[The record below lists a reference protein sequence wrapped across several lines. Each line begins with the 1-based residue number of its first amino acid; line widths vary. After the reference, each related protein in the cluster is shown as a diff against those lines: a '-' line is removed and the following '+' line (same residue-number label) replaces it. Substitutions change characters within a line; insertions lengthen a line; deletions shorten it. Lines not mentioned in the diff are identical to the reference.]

1 MFELFN
7 LNISC
12 KRCNM
17 RIKKERTDFVADM
30 ATIAVNARQAGQ
42 YLMVHPN
49 LDSYYANMDYLV
61 TIRNEKK
68 MVKYLYKTP
77 KGVFTYNFFE
87 LEKIEIDTLNSAQG
101 IDPAGK
107 ELSADIPEEV
117 AEEAKSLIDRL

>member
-1 MFELFN
+1 M
-7 LNISC
+7 
-12 KRCNM
+12 
-17 RIKKERTDFVADM
+17 
-30 ATIAVNARQAGQ
+30 
-42 YLMVHPN
+42 
-49 LDSYYANMDYLV
+49 